1 MWQSYLGMKFYGLQ
15 EEQRQARPSKYSHRE
30 CSHSEYSHGE
40 YSRSE
45 YLQEE
50 ERQACPDSPQPQP

>member
-30 CSHSEYSHGE
+30 HSHRE
-40 YSRSE
+40 YSRGE

>member
-30 CSHSEYSHGE
+30 YSRGE
-40 YSRSE
+40 Y
-45 YLQEE
+45 LWEE
-50 ERQACPDSPQPQP
+50 ERQACPDSPQP